1 MKLYQIR
8 SWDALYENNRTR
20 ELKKLDWVPIPNKH
34 DGDGYTS
41 IMAQKDGP
49 AILGAFIA
57 CIQIAS
63 RCDPRGTLLRDGGKP
78 HSAASLARMSRM
90 PESAIQRALDF
101 CSGDEVNWLV
111 IREINDNL
119 AGGCDNPAL
128 ACGNPA
134 GECLEG
140 KGREENG
147 KKGREMY
154 SADCRVALHWL
165 NEKSGKRFR
174 ECESSLAPIQ
184 SRLDEPEVD
193 IGGVKLMIERQCSMW
208 KNTDMAE
215 YLRPETLFR
224 KSKFESYYA
233 ARGLP
238 IPENGKPHS
247 EQGGYH
253 AV

>member
-1 MKLYQIR
+1 MNLYQIR
-8 SWDALYENNRTR
+8 SWDSLYENNRTR

-34 DGDGYTS
+34 DGDGYTA

-49 AILGAFIA
+49 SILGAFIA
-57 CIQIAS
+57 CVQIAS
-63 RCDPRGTLLRDGGKP
+63 RCEPRGTLLRDGGKP

-90 PESAIQRALDF
+90 PELAIQRALDF
-101 CSGDEVNWLV
+101 CSSDEVNWLV
-111 IREINDNL
+111 IRNMGDDAAL
-119 AGGCDNPAL
+119 GCDNPAL
-128 ACGNPA
+128 SCGDPA
-134 GECLEG
+134 PKCLEG

-147 KKGREMY
+147 KKGREYY
-154 SADCRVALHWL
+154 SPDSRVALHWL

-193 IGGVKLMIERQCSMW
+193 IEGVKLMIERQCAMW
-208 KNTDMAE
+208 KDTEMAE

-233 ARGLP
+233 ARELP
-238 IPENGKPHS
+238 LPESAIQNS
-247 EQGGYH
+247 NQGGQF